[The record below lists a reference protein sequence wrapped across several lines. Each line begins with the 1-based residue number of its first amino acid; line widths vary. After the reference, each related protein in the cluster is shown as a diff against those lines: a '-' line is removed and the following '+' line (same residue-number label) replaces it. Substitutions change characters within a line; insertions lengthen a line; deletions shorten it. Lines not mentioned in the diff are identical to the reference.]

1 MAATM
6 PQNTKTNNEVTC
18 LLSSETPVLSALPEQ
33 SKPIPVKAISAAC
46 GISVDVGALAGSVAS
61 LLLLGAFSPFATLLS
76 ISIVSV
82 KLQRTS
88 LGELC
93 AFLYGG
99 GLAGCQGL
107 LITVLSLMSLSAAL
121 GKYGTRSRYCSE
133 AGYSETV
140 EPSFRILLSKL
151 IIYIRGDYI
160 LLAGLSFA
168 TAKKPTVRSST
179 LSNLLIRL
187 SRSAAQATLHIPS
200 LNRGPSRLQSTFGRF
215 GAHLPAHVTAQL
227 YQRYH
232 TRAQ

>member
-121 GKYGTRSRYCSE
+121 GTVAKLAIQKPSNPHFESCSQSLSYTYE
-133 AGYSETV
+133 ETT
-140 EPSFRILLSKL
+140 SCWQ
-151 IIYIRGDYI
+151 G
-160 LLAGLSFA
+160 
-168 TAKKPTVRSST
+168 
-179 LSNLLIRL
+179 
-187 SRSAAQATLHIPS
+187 
-200 LNRGPSRLQSTFGRF
+200 
-215 GAHLPAHVTAQL
+215 
-227 YQRYH
+227 
-232 TRAQ
+232 